1 MKPHF
6 GQLEQ
11 TQESTLGDAQQGQ
24 GETLRKVRH
33 SCRL

>member
-1 MKPHF
+1 MKPHL

-24 GETLRKVRH
+24 GEAPRKMLPL
-33 SCRL
+33 CRL